1 MVSDEGFPLAGCII
15 CTLILIFVFS
25 WILQDAEDK
34 RVDKEVYLDENI
46 EICSSPPDPS
56 SNSYYR
62 NSQQCWILY
71 VSKVERGESV
81 TDYVLRNERY
91 AENPPVDKEYLAI
104 QLGATHISGEDKD
117 LFLNLYPISDNVKD
131 CVYCPSG
138 YGGDS
143 DGWSYFIVPKNDNNI
158 ALRYSNEINNDH
170 VNFIIRKREDN
181 SPFYSNLFV
190 RFGDY
195 GVGYYKPY
203 DQFGFFHFN
212 SI

>member
-1 MVSDEGFPLAGCII
+1 MVSDEGFPLAGCVI
-15 CTLILIFVFS
+15 CTIILVWVFFGIS
-25 WILQDAEDK
+25 QDAEYN
-34 RVDKEVYLDENI
+34 RVDKEVYLEENI

-56 SNSYYR
+56 SNPYYR
-62 NSQQCWILY
+62 KSEKCWRLH
-71 VSKVERGESV
+71 VSEVERGESV

-91 AENPPVDKEYLAI
+91 AKNPPVDKEYLAI
-104 QLGATHISGEDKD
+104 KLVATHISGEDEN
-117 LFLNLYPISDNVKD
+117 LFLNLYPISANVEK

-143 DGWSYFIVPKNDNNI
+143 DDWSYFIVPKNENNI

-181 SPFYSNLFV
+181 PPFYSNLFV
-190 RFGDY
+190 RFGEY